1 MLKASRSG
9 TAPYENGMPENGMPQ
24 AALVSRQSPCRA
36 GIRHLCLPDTC
47 NIVLAYIQNGKG
59 SSPNI
64 AREHHPLAPTHVPRV
79 GRDLINY
86 AGEHA
91 FISPQVR
98 RAYTNL
104 DPTEAACGRIKQK
117 RWTVDANH
125 FREMAGQSGHGL
137 LRLTMCGTTCHNARP
152 GRVSRWRCPSVYIPG
167 FRMPNIH
174 NRLVAEMIRT
184 TFFLRGFISTMCI
197 RHKWP
202 ERACQ
207 PRPPIELHC
216 NGRLGQAL
224 PEEGADVD
232 VGYTCWWR
240 QRGMREK
247 GPCWVGLRIHSN
259 GMPRSDAKA

>member
-47 NIVLAYIQNGKG
+47 DILPAYIQNGKG

-64 AREHHPLAPTHVPRV
+64 ARGHHPLAPTYVPRV

-86 AGEHA
+86 AGKHA

-104 DPTEAACGRIKQK
+104 DPTEATCGGIKQK

-184 TFFLRGFISTMCI
+184 ISFLQGASF
-197 RHKWP
+197 
-202 ERACQ
+202 
-207 PRPPIELHC
+207 PRC
-216 NGRLGQAL
+216 ASGTGGQ
-224 PEEGADVD
+224 
-232 VGYTCWWR
+232 
-240 QRGMREK
+240 K
-247 GPCWVGLRIHSN
+247 GPANRVRQSSCTAMVAWGKPCQRKGPMSMWDIPLGGGRGVCERRDHVG
-259 GMPRSDAKA
+259 